1 MRHITHEK
9 ETEVEFD
16 VDPHGR
22 INLNR
27 DPPGQK
33 SVYIPSGYV
42 LLLFNCNVTFV
53 SKLSPKFNHL

>member
-1 MRHITHEK
+1 MTRET

-16 VDPHGR
+16 VEPHGK

-33 SVYIPSGYV
+33 SVYISPGYV

-53 SKLSPKFNHL
+53 SKSSPKFNCL